1 MAESDKNEIYLSSSP
16 HFHSP
21 VTTSKIMWMV
31 VIALLPICAAGVIIF
46 GLRALAVLAVS
57 TVSCLVFETL
67 FNLIVYRKSEPD
79 RIWSV
84 KDGSAVI
91 TGLLLA
97 CTLSPL
103 VPLWQV
109 ILGAFFSIVVIK
121 GFFGGLGQNIW
132 NPALGGRAFLMICFP
147 GTMGA
152 QWLDPVTDA
161 VSGATVL
168 SKPELFTSYKDLFL
182 GLQGG
187 CIGET
192 AAFVI
197 LVSGLFL
204 IAMRIIDW
212 RIPLSFIGTVALL
225 TLVSGGNVLATI
237 LSGGLFLGAFFMAT
251 DYVTSPITAWGRVVF
266 GLGCG
271 LITFLIRRF
280 GGYPEGVMFS
290 ILFMNCI
297 YPFLNNLTGRL
308 YGYGKKKKAAA
319 KEAK

>member
-21 VTTSKIMWMV
+21 LTTSKIMWMV
-31 VIALLPICAAGVIIF
+31 VIALLPVCIAGVIIF

-57 TVSCLVFETL
+57 TASCVAFETL
-67 FNLIVYRKSEPD
+67 FNLLVYKKSEPD
-79 RIWSV
+79 RVLSV

-103 VPLWQV
+103 IPFWQV
-109 ILGAFFSIVVIK
+109 ILGAFFSMVVIK

-152 QWLDPVTDA
+152 RWLDPVTDA

-168 SKPELFTSYKDLFL
+168 SKPELFTSYKDLLL
-182 GLQGG
+182 GNQGG

-192 AAFVI
+192 AALVI
-197 LVSGLFL
+197 LICGLFL

-225 TLVSGGNVLATI
+225 TLVSGGDVLATI

-251 DYVTSPITAWGRVVF
+251 DYVTSPITAWGRAVF

-271 LITFLIRRF
+271 LLTFLIRKF

-297 YPFLNNLTGRL
+297 YPFLNNLTGRI
-308 YGYGKKKKAAA
+308 YGYGKKKTAK